1 MQLTSVMINISWF
14 CDFHVNEKTSCSYCW
29 VTMAQSNR
37 SRSLDRPAEAWVEAI
52 YKNLPATAVIDFV
65 GGEPTIF
72 PEFHWM
78 LEQLSRSYR
87 WAITSNMG
95 AQRYKLYVEKPVRNC
110 LNWTASYHHSSFDT
124 IDEFAAK
131 CKTVSAKYPLNVNV
145 VDYPNYDA
153 TGSAEKLREK
163 GLTVHVSP
171 FEDVRDLN
179 AAGPKPLT
187 CNGGMAHVTIDPQGH
202 VYKCL
207 TQERRADKERWRLG
221 NIFEGGIQWPSC
233 RSACFIPCD
242 QYYVLDRR
250 HVAKDMWGLDVRE
263 LEVPEGVDLEP
274 YRATFNAPPSARR
287 DFIELSQWQ
296 GRNKEQAR
304 GDLIGFESLE
314 KKDEHANSVSQLIF

>member
-1 MQLTSVMINISWF
+1 MQLTSVMVNISWF

-37 SRSLDRPAEAWVEAI
+37 SRGLDKPAEAWVEAI
-52 YKNLPATAVIDFV
+52 YKNIPTTAILDFV

-78 LEQLSRSYR
+78 VEQLSKSYG

-95 AQRYKLYVEKPVRNC
+95 AQRYKLYLEKPVRNC
-110 LNWTASYHHSSFDT
+110 VSWTASYHHSSLDT
-124 IDEFAAK
+124 VEEFAAK
-131 CKTVSAKYPLNVNV
+131 CKAIGRTYPLSVNMV
-145 VDYPNYDA
+145 EYPNYDA
-153 TGSAEKLREK
+153 HAKAEILRAA
-163 GLTVHVSP
+163 GLKVHVSP

-187 CNGGMAHVTIDPQGH
+187 CNGGMAHITIDPQGY

-221 NIFEGGIQWPSC
+221 NIFEGPIQWPAC

-242 QYYVLDRR
+242 QYYVLDQK

-263 LEVPEGVDLEP
+263 LEVPDGVDLEP
-274 YRATFNAPPSARR
+274 YRQTFNAPPSPRR
-287 DFIELSQWQ
+287 DFIQLSQWQ
-296 GRNKEQAR
+296 GKNKEQAR
-304 GDLIGFESLE
+304 GDLIGEE
-314 KKDEHANSVSQLIF
+314 NANPVSQLVF